1 MSCVPITEIYYFQ
14 PSVMMGA
21 DQCVRMGILQ
31 RRCEVSL
38 RPAVMGQSQ
47 PVLMA
52 ALPPEVAEDVPEK
65 RESALMV
72 QLLLREEDPSV
83 MMDPNQLAQKIQ
95 ESNQFNLMT
104 DGIFM

>member
-1 MSCVPITEIYYFQ
+1 MSGVPITEIYYFQ

-21 DQCVRMGILQ
+21 DQCVMMGILQ

-38 RPAVMGQSQ
+38 HPAVMGQSQ

-95 ESNQFNLMT
+95 ENN
-104 DGIFM
+104 